1 MFGFHHVSFHQ
12 VGLLLCLVS
21 ASLGPSW
28 GCFNQV
34 KYKSRHQI
42 CWGSVSFPLCHRSKD
57 LKWQT
62 SVTDQLQLSF
72 IWRAKD
78 SIPWRHN
85 LSWFPLFICFVSSPL
100 SLPYANW
107 ASQEGGVF
115 VPPKVFTLV
124 CGFSFVLFSQAFPFL
139 CFLATAILDSFPL
152 F

>member
-1 MFGFHHVSFHQ
+1 MKWSHSVW
-12 VGLLLCLVS
+12 LLCPWDFPGKNTGV
-21 ASLGPSW
+21 
-28 GCFNQV
+28 GCHFLLQKIFPTQGLNPGLPYCRQTL
-34 KYKSRHQI
+34 YRLSHQ
-42 CWGSVSFPLCHRSKD
+42 GSPTAK
-57 LKWQT
+57 
-62 SVTDQLQLSF
+62 LQLSF